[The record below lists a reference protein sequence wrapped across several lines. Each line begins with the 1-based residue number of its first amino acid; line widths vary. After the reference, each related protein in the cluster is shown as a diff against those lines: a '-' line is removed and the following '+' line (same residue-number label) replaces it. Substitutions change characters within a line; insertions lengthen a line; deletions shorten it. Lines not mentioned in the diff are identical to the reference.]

1 LNKFLE
7 ESLKH
12 DLIEDLMGSIS
23 DVLKESMVFNSL
35 EEVDL
40 KKIIP
45 LFEKWEL
52 DTGDVI
58 TTAGDIAQYF
68 FLLESGTLL
77 LSMEAGKSVVLE
89 TPGDFMAM
97 ELLSTKGVYKTTTT
111 VLENGNVFAVSS
123 ESFLSL
129 IQEDTPGAETIMQAW
144 QKFCDQKAVFA
155 KNIVDINV
163 PGNF

>member
-1 LNKFLE
+1 
-7 ESLKH
+7 
-12 DLIEDLMGSIS
+12 MGSLS
-23 DVLKESMVFNSL
+23 DVFKESMVFNSL

-40 KKIIP
+40 KKIMP

-52 DTGDVI
+52 NTGDVI

-77 LSMEAGKSVVLE
+77 LSMEEGKSVILE

-97 ELLSTKGVYKTTTT
+97 ELLSKKGVYTTTT
-111 VLENGNVFAVSS
+111 TALENGNVFAVSR
-123 ESFLSL
+123 EAFLSL

-144 QKFCDQKAVFA
+144 QEFCSKTAAFA
-155 KNIVDINV
+155 ENIVDINV
-163 PGNF
+163 PGLY